1 VESFLEQ
8 IRGELTERSYVP
20 LRARKKEIPKE
31 GSTKVRT
38 LSIPCIRDRVVQG
51 ALKLIIEPIFEADF
65 QPGSFGYRLKRS
77 AQQAVIRVADAIAM
91 GKTHVIDLDLKA
103 YFDGVRHDVLLA
115 KVARRISDDEVLHL
129 LKIILKANG
138 KRGVPQG
145 GVISPVI
152 SNLYLN
158 EVDQMLERARERTR
172 RGKYTAVEYA
182 RFADDIVI
190 LIHPDPR
197 NSWLLKAVDKRL
209 REELAK
215 LDVQINEEKSRTVDL
230 AQGESFGFLG
240 FDFRRVRNLAGRWR
254 PQYAPKMKKRTA
266 LLQKLR
272 EIFRRHRS
280 QPVQW
285 VVEHIN
291 PILRGWVNYFASGYS
306 SRCFQFVKRWV
317 EVKVRRHLMRA
328 RKRRGLGWERWTT
341 QWLHANLALFNG
353 YRLRRDLRKV
363 VSVE

>member
-1 VESFLEQ
+1 MVTKRNLALVSALTSTIVLVSTASQSASLDALLDPPHHAAERVE
-8 IRGELTERSYVP
+8 
-20 LRARKKEIPKE
+20 
-31 GSTKVRT
+31 
-38 LSIPCIRDRVVQG
+38 
-51 ALKLIIEPIFEADF
+51 
-65 QPGSFGYRLKRS
+65 
-77 AQQAVIRVADAIAM
+77 
-91 GKTHVIDLDLKA
+91 H
-103 YFDGVRHDVLLA
+103 
-115 KVARRISDDEVLHL
+115 
-129 LKIILKANG
+129 
-138 KRGVPQG
+138 
-145 GVISPVI
+145 
-152 SNLYLN
+152 
-158 EVDQMLERARERTR
+158 
-172 RGKYTAVEYA
+172 YTVEYA

-230 AQGESFGFLG
+230 ARGESFGFLG
-240 FDFRRVRNLAGRWR
+240 LDFRRVRSLAGRWR
-254 PQYAPKMKKRTA
+254 PQYAPKLKKRTA
-266 LLQKLR
+266 LLQTLR

-291 PILRGWVNYFASGYS
+291 PILRGWVNYFAIGYS
-306 SRCFQFVKRWV
+306 SRSFQFVKRWV

-341 QWLHANLALFNG
+341 QWLHETLGLFNG

-363 VSVE
+363 VSLA